1 MKEETL
7 LEKAKNIA
15 MFRSGKSPLNEE
27 ELDLVLAWFNDEV
40 TTKQAS
46 QVLGKKGMNYA
57 SYVSTLLKRA
67 YLSGK
72 LEIKKV
78 NGVRL

>member
-1 MKEETL
+1 MKKETL
-7 LEKAKNIA
+7 LEKAKNIT
-15 MFRSGKSPLNEE
+15 MFKSRLSLNEE
-27 ELDLVLAWFNDEV
+27 ELDLMLAWLNDEV

-46 QVLGKKGMNYA
+46 QVLGKKGVNYA

-72 LEIKKV
+72 LEIK
-78 NGVRL
+78 RLTA